1 MTHAKDRSHRMLC
14 NGCSPFDSSATS
26 TFVHLWT
33 LCPSCSA
40 SNDARELPSRLTRR
54 TSSRFDL
61 HAGAAAVAALV
72 GNILI
77 A

>member
-1 MTHAKDRSHRMLC
+1 MTHAKDRAHRMLC

-26 TFVHLWT
+26 TYVHLWT

-40 SNDARELPSRLTRR
+40 SNDARDRPEAPSVR
-54 TSSRFDL
+54 SHFNA
-61 HAGAAAVAALV
+61 HGIVAVAAALAGV
-72 GNILI
+72 L